1 MLSSEGSLCVPVDAE
16 TSLDEAILWQRWRA
30 QGDAGARTVLV
41 ERYIPYARM
50 LAAISFKSRYHDEVE
65 FGDYFQ
71 LASIGLMEA
80 VDRYDPAH
88 GAQFKTYASAR
99 IRGAILNGLDRLT
112 EKGQQ
117 IALHKRLRKER
128 LDAAVELAAKA
139 TGQDPEKPG
148 EPSPPRAPQEL
159 LAYLAE
165 VGIGLAIS
173 VMLEGTGMVGS
184 DGPQDGTHDQSPEVL
199 YFRKQERQHWQTL
212 LRDLVQRLPEQ
223 ECRVIRCH
231 YQQGIPFDEIGGM
244 LGVSRSRI
252 SQLHRQGIG
261 RLRASLAQ
269 APPCDVAW

>member
-1 MLSSEGSLCVPVDAE
+1 MLSSAASPRVPVAAVA
-16 TSLDEAILWQRWRA
+16 SVDEASLWQHWRA
-30 QGDAGARTVLV
+30 QGDAGARAALV
-41 ERYIPYARM
+41 ELYLPYARM

-80 VDRYDPAH
+80 VDRYDPGQ
-88 GAQFKTYASAR
+88 GAQFRTYAAPR

-128 LDAAVELAAKA
+128 LVAATEFAAHA
-139 TGQDPEKPG
+139 TDPDNRSSG
-148 EPSPPRAPQEL
+148 EPLTPQAPQEL

-184 DGPQDGTHDQSPEVL
+184 EEPQDAAHDASPEVL
-199 YFRKQERQHWQTL
+199 YFRKQEHQHWQTL

-223 ECRVIRCH
+223 ERRVIRCH

-261 RLRASLAQ
+261 RLRTALAQ